1 MRNHRSW
8 PLFLL
13 SKSLWIT
20 IFSHWTLMKS
30 ACENSP
36 WMGVARKFP
45 SKNGSWLGVPPWRR
59 VHLHV
64 SWVPSK
70 NTPKVS
76 PFEKTS
82 EPALFQ
88 SASAWLGHHPQS
100 RQKLEAIDGHA
111 LSSTF
116 FEGPKISP
124 GGFSFSPK
132 ELTGISRWWNYGL
145 NLDGVFFNVFAE
157 EMFVRHLGCLSR
169 G

>member
-1 MRNHRSW
+1 
-8 PLFLL
+8 
-13 SKSLWIT
+13 
-20 IFSHWTLMKS
+20 MKS

-36 WMGVARKFP
+36 WMGVPQKFP
-45 SKNGSWLGVPPWRR
+45 SKNGSWLGTTMTQGSPPCFMG
-59 VHLHV
+59 
-64 SWVPSK
+64 SIK

-76 PFEKTS
+76 PFDKTS

-145 NLDGVFFNVFAE
+145 NLDGDVFNVFGE

-169 G
+169 GWSFHRLGMLRLVHDERIVFFKSHWIFQ